1 MSHDIRTPMNAIIG
15 FSDLLGKNLK
25 NEEKAR
31 EYLGKIKSS
40 GNFLMTIIDQVL
52 EKARIESGTAV
63 LKNAGREFERN
74 VLFCKYS
81 IWNLLSNRR
90 KFNIR

>member
-1 MSHDIRTPMNAIIG
+1 MQLLDFQI
-15 FSDLLGKNLK
+15 FSERILK

-52 EKARIESGTAV
+52 EEARIESGTAV

-74 VLFCKYS
+74 VLFCEYS
-81 IWNLLSNRR
+81 I
-90 KFNIR
+90 

>member
-81 IWNLLSNRR
+81 I
-90 KFNIR
+90 